1 MIYNRNIL
9 IISTLLAKC
18 VHQMTFGFGQLVGSP
33 QLHEDFIRNTSQAV
47 LQVSSN
53 LLSSD
58 NSNSWN
64 SLNSKVR
71 FEPPWPS
78 IRLQISTK
86 LLPFI
91 FSLMLSLYRV
101 FVADDGTTI
110 RMQLLDILNIIKL
123 DSRMSSILS
132 VLHSVENMAKLNT
145 ANLRTPETVTSEN
158 IEMETFFPESSDQ
171 SVTYVGSL
179 SENKVSIMYLMEAEE
194 FFEND
199 VSSGAG
205 FSFKNMPDLLDFK
218 RKSVRVSNNTE
229 INSNWVGFSFFKTM
243 EFNESQV
250 IIELKHKKTGGKNPQ
265 CVFWNTS
272 SSHWTSGFW
281 DNRGCELLL
290 SNDTSTICACNHL
303 TNFAVLM
310 DFNHVVKTLSSNSEA
325 CSLTCRGVIILEELV
340 KLVKLSWLMVHEH
353 TVQYHMLSILSE
365 IFLPISIT
373 CLLITVLLFVLI
385 RSLRSRKNVI
395 TVNLCVCLAIG
406 QILIFFDAKLRDT
419 RWLSVLNLSNISIMI
434 AFHSIF
440 RSLRS
445 RKNVITVNLCIC
457 LAIGQ
462 ILIFFDAKL
471 KPGNI
476 ECTIVAMILEYFL
489 LSAFSWFLLEGYY
502 LYKMVVKVFNTK
514 NQKLIFYYLFGYG
527 IPVLIISVSYGIFP
541 GGYQDGENR
550 CWLTSEK
557 GFIWSFISPIATVIA
572 VKGGTVVILQIKSSK
587 LTIISLG
594 KVDFSAYQD
603 FSMIKATSSSAAGRE
618 IFFPYDF
625 IKIKSSGANLTAS
638 NHVNV
643 ILFVLALKASL
654 AVKQNLDR
662 QLQIRRR
669 IKGAITLMFLL
680 GITWIFGLFFF
691 NKDSIFMAYI
701 FVILNASQKNLNI
714 ICFCTTQTCDTKN
727 RTLLVVY
734 FGIFIFIFQIVLN
747 NLNRQAIIKALKK
760 TLLKP
765 QFSFVST
772 VTSSSMVK
780 SDSTSMTKFYSS
792 SNDGQKIPLTESRST
807 ASSSST

>member
-1 MIYNRNIL
+1 
-9 IISTLLAKC
+9 
-18 VHQMTFGFGQLVGSP
+18 
-33 QLHEDFIRNTSQAV
+33 
-47 LQVSSN
+47 
-53 LLSSD
+53 
-58 NSNSWN
+58 
-64 SLNSKVR
+64 
-71 FEPPWPS
+71 
-78 IRLQISTK
+78 
-86 LLPFI
+86 
-91 FSLMLSLYRV
+91 
-101 FVADDGTTI
+101 
-110 RMQLLDILNIIKL
+110 
-123 DSRMSSILS
+123 
-132 VLHSVENMAKLNT
+132 
-145 ANLRTPETVTSEN
+145 
-158 IEMETFFPESSDQ
+158 METFFPESSDQ

-310 DFNHVVKTLSSNSEA
+310 DFNHVV
-325 CSLTCRGVIILEELV
+325 
-340 KLVKLSWLMVHEH
+340 HEH

-385 RSLRSRKNVI
+385 
-395 TVNLCVCLAIG
+395 
-406 QILIFFDAKLRDT
+406 
-419 RWLSVLNLSNISIMI
+419 
-434 AFHSIF
+434 

-572 VKGGTVVILQIKSSK
+572 V
-587 LTIISLG
+587 
-594 KVDFSAYQD
+594 
-603 FSMIKATSSSAAGRE
+603 
-618 IFFPYDF
+618 
-625 IKIKSSGANLTAS
+625 
-638 NHVNV
+638 NV

-701 FVILNASQKNLNI
+701 FVILNASQ
-714 ICFCTTQTCDTKN
+714 
-727 RTLLVVY
+727 
-734 FGIFIFIFQIVLN
+734 GIFIFIFQIVLN

>member
-310 DFNHVVKTLSSNSEA
+310 DFNHVV
-325 CSLTCRGVIILEELV
+325 I
-340 KLVKLSWLMVHEH
+340 
-353 TVQYHMLSILSE
+353 
-365 IFLPISIT
+365 
-373 CLLITVLLFVLI
+373 
-385 RSLRSRKNVI
+385 
-395 TVNLCVCLAIG
+395 
-406 QILIFFDAKLRDT
+406 
-419 RWLSVLNLSNISIMI
+419 LNLSNISIMI

-572 VKGGTVVILQIKSSK
+572 V
-587 LTIISLG
+587 
-594 KVDFSAYQD
+594 
-603 FSMIKATSSSAAGRE
+603 
-618 IFFPYDF
+618 
-625 IKIKSSGANLTAS
+625 
-638 NHVNV
+638 NV

-701 FVILNASQKNLNI
+701 FVILNASQ
-714 ICFCTTQTCDTKN
+714 
-727 RTLLVVY
+727 
-734 FGIFIFIFQIVLN
+734 
-747 NLNRQAIIKALKK
+747 
-760 TLLKP
+760 
-765 QFSFVST
+765 
-772 VTSSSMVK
+772 VK